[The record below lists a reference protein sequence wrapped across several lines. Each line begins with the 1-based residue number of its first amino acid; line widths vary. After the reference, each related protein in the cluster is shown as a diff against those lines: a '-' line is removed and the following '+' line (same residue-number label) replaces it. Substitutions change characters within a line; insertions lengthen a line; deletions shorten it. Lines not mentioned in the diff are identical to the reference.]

1 MAVTPPSVNGS
12 DPSIQRQVER
22 QTATTLA
29 RVEGPVNV
37 GAGTTTPASTG
48 RTRSTA
54 PVVSG
59 SEVIYPQSTTGTSS
73 DAVTITSSTNN
84 DSGDITTV
92 YSTNGQIT
100 VNPINQTIN
109 QYTTIDS
116 GVAQIVAGDNITIT
130 SSAGN
135 GTGIVTISSTG
146 GGGGNGDYGNS
157 NVANYLPT
165 FTGNVGAGNVNV
177 TGTVYANGLSS
188 TGLASLTTLT
198 VSATSNLGAVG
209 NVTIT
214 GGSAGQ
220 KLTTNGNGVLSWTN
234 DANSSYGNSNVV
246 TLLSAF
252 GSNTITTTGN
262 VSVGNII
269 GNGQALT
276 NIAGANVSGQVGN
289 ALVAGTVYTAAQ
301 PNITSVGTLSN
312 LNVSGNSV
320 ISGNLT
326 VGGNLVYVNVTTL
339 SVVDPIIDLQTGPNG
354 AAPVAN
360 SGKDVGTALNYYDTQ
375 ARVAFMGW
383 DVSNAEFGLASQA
396 SINSEVVTFT
406 NYGNLRVGNI
416 IGNGQALT
424 NIAGANVSG
433 FVPNA
438 NVANTAFAVAGANV
452 SGFVPNANV
461 ANTAFAVAAANVT
474 GLGNIATINLTGS
487 NSNVLY
493 GNGVFAAVPAP
504 TVAQDI
510 TSNGAMSIMLY
521 DGNIKYNNYAT
532 VEPSSG
538 NIAGGNISANG
549 NISGGNISA
558 TGNITAN
565 NLGNISSINIDGS
578 NTNVLY
584 GNGVFAAVA
593 GGNAN
598 TGNVTFDDNIVIG
611 TGDEFGGDGLFL
623 APGNG
628 SIANSAVQYLRVR
641 GGDFPTHIHLDTG
654 NNQYYDQY
662 FGADGRY
669 VKLEAN
675 GNVVINADDYLGN
688 SATWTLTI
696 DGNLI
701 LAGGNSVIQSI
712 ANSSLDPTLPNVST
726 MTLTPDANYNSQS
739 LVLDPTLPGHI
750 HLRAYAFSNID
761 EPSANIFLGGE
772 DTAFEITEGANN
784 QAVIHSNGKA
794 WTFGNDGNISSD
806 TLTFTTTFA
815 NVKTVEY
822 QTAGVWDLYV
832 EDGITGSNTASSR
845 LNVSFKDN
853 LIDKPQVYIE
863 NTKESDGIALRW
875 TFDENGNLNFPRDV
889 AGNTDPYLNIFGGS
903 TPTIQSTDVSLA
915 GPANLAIQSDYLNLS
930 GSTGNRIAI
939 YADNGEI
946 GTEANMVL
954 YTNLANPGNIVS
966 WILDTTG
973 NLTLPNTSSVLANV
987 SITLEANDTGNIT
1000 GLNLIGDSNA
1010 NLYAHGNVTIVSDS
1024 SNTTA
1029 TWAFGADGNLTLPGN
1044 TFAVN
1049 YANGTQVSIG
1059 GGGNTGNVTF
1069 SDINIIGTGNLK
1081 LQPDSANAS
1090 AYLDIFLTAGPDI
1103 HIAGNGETVILGT
1116 DDFANVAVNVDGNV
1130 SIQAGDANGTH
1141 TWTLDTTGNLTL
1153 PGNLIIAGN
1162 TSVFGTDAALIAP
1175 TDDKPLIALSSGA
1188 NGAVSSLWVED
1199 IGNVGTSNIAAVY
1212 ANPTSGSKIVR
1223 IAVGQNGGNTGPN
1236 LWDFGT
1242 TGILTLPQGSQISE
1256 TANTSVNIT
1265 ANANTWAFGVD
1276 GNLTVP
1282 GSLINDTSMV
1292 LSAPAIFN
1300 ICTIATAGSGYNTGS
1315 SLKATTGGSGTG
1327 MTVGIGYGL
1336 SNQLTSVSVVNPG
1349 TGYVNGDVITVSEG
1363 TGGTFVITKY
1373 NVLANQTNNNTVQT
1387 DLIFANNTVT
1397 LPIYGEMATDASMT
1411 LTTNLANTGNT
1422 RSWTFGDDGNLT
1434 IPGTS
1439 GGFIKTASN
1448 ASIGI
1453 AAMDNG
1459 TNNPAQLLSINVG
1472 NSNATSIISAYATN
1486 ATIQTNAS
1494 GNINTWAFDN
1504 AGNLTLPA
1512 NTFAINYANGTQ
1524 VSLGGGNVTWA
1535 QLEDKDGNSGPTL
1548 IALGQNAGLDGQGN
1562 AAIAIGLN
1570 AGQGGQGDAAI
1581 TIGQDAG
1588 GNTTQGANAV
1598 AIGRSAG
1605 FDAQG
1610 EYSVAIGQNAG
1621 SNIQGLQSVAVGL
1634 NAGSNTQGN
1643 LAVGIGVSAGFT
1655 NQGDAAVAIGPSAGY
1670 STQRNEAVAIGA
1682 FAGETTQGTS
1692 AVAIGSGAGR
1702 TSQGNNSIILNATG
1716 ANLNQTTANTFTVSP
1731 VRNDTSNIAE
1741 VMFYN
1746 TTSKEVTYGNTI
1758 SVAGNITGANFIGNL
1773 ANGNSDVSIPAAN
1786 GNINFDVA
1794 GNANV
1799 VVMTGTGANITGT
1812 LNVTGNITGNT
1823 NGFTIGYLNIPQVAA
1838 ANATL
1843 ALTDAGKH
1851 YYSTT
1856 AGNFTLTVPTNA
1868 NAAFAT
1874 GTAISIVVQAAGNIL
1889 VNAAA
1894 GVTLYMAGNSTAANR
1909 VVGGYGM
1916 ATLMKVATDTWFI
1929 NGTGVA

>member
-1 MAVTPPSVNGS
+1 MANTTIKITQLQNIGNGL
-12 DPSIQRQVER
+12 
-22 QTATTLA
+22 AGNTLL
-29 RVEGPVNV
+29 
-37 GAGTTTPASTG
+37 
-48 RTRSTA
+48 
-54 PVVSG
+54 PVVN
-59 SEVIYPQSTTGTSS
+59 TTGT
-73 DAVTITSSTNN
+73 AITQKVTVGNVANFVLGQAGNTLAPAFLSTLAYSVANAAQPNITSVGTLSINTLKI
-84 DSGDITTV
+84 SGG
-92 YSTNGQIT
+92 TNGYVI
-100 VNPINQTIN
+100 QT
-109 QYTTIDS
+109 DGS
-116 GVAQIVAGDNITIT
+116 GNLSWTAQTGN
-130 SSAGN
+130 AGN
-135 GTGIVTISSTG
+135 GTPG
-146 GGGGNGDYGNS
+146 GSNTQVQFNDAGAFGGNTGF
-157 NVANYLPT
+157 T
-165 FTGNVGAGNVNV
+165 FNKTTGIFTSPFLAGN
-177 TGTVYANGLSS
+177 GNGLSNIQGANVS
-188 TGLASLTTLT
+188 GLGNIAT
-198 VSATSNLGAVG
+198 ANFDGNTSNVLHGDG
-209 NVTIT
+209 TW
-214 GGSAGQ
+214 SADQ
-220 KLTTNGNGVLSWTN
+220 TT
-234 DANSSYGNSNVV
+234 YGNSNVV

-262 VSVGNII
+262 ISGGNLVTGGQVVASGNVSSGTGLTTGGFLSVDGNTDLHNTIVTGNLSATGNITASYVL
-269 GNGQALT
+269 GNGSQLT
-276 NIAGANVSGQVGN
+276 NIAGANVG
-289 ALVAGTVYTAAQ
+289 
-301 PNITSVGTLSN
+301 
-312 LNVSGNSV
+312 
-320 ISGNLT
+320 
-326 VGGNLVYVNVTTL
+326 
-339 SVVDPIIDLQTGPNG
+339 
-354 AAPVAN
+354 
-360 SGKDVGTALNYYDTQ
+360 
-375 ARVAFMGW
+375 
-383 DVSNAEFGLASQA
+383 
-396 SINSEVVTFT
+396 
-406 NYGNLRVGNI
+406 
-416 IGNGQALT
+416 
-424 NIAGANVSG
+424 G

-438 NVANTAFAVAGANV
+438 NVANTAFAVAVANV
-452 SGFVPNANV
+452 VGI
-461 ANTAFAVAAANVT
+461 
-474 GLGNIATINLTGS
+474 GNIATLSLSGS
-487 NSNVLY
+487 TSNVLY

-641 GGDFPTHIHLDTG
+641 GGDYPTHIHLDTG

-662 FGADGRY
+662 FGADSRF
-669 VKLEAN
+669 VKLEAT
-675 GNVVINADDYLGN
+675 GNVVINADDYNGN
-688 SATWTLTI
+688 GATWTLDTT
-696 DGNLI
+696 GNLT

-712 ANSSLDPTLPNVST
+712 ANSSLDPVNPNVST
-726 MTLTPDANYNSQS
+726 MVLTPDQGYNAQS
-739 LVLDPTLPGHI
+739 LVLDPTAPGHI
-750 HLRAYAFSNID
+750 HLRAPGSNID
-761 EPSANIFLGGE
+761 EPLANIFLGGE
-772 DTAFEITEGANN
+772 DSSFEVGYYNGSAPN
-784 QAVIHSNGKA
+784 VFIHSGGNT
-794 WTFGNDGNISSD
+794 WTFSNDGTTTFPTGNITSNTS
-806 TLTFTTTFA
+806 LQFTTTFA
-815 NVKTVEY
+815 NYRTVEY
-822 QTAGVWDLYV
+822 QTAGVWDVYV
-832 EDGITGSNTASSR
+832 DDTTTGPNDAWSWI
-845 LNVSFKDN
+845 NVTFKDN
-853 LIDKPQVYIE
+853 LIDKPEVFIE
-863 NTKESDGIALRW
+863 NQKANDGIAQRW

-1069 SDINIIGTGNLK
+1069 NDINIIGTGNLK
-1081 LQPDSANAS
+1081 LQPDSANAN

-1116 DDFANVAVNVDGNV
+1116 DDYANVAVNIDGNV
-1130 SIQAGDANGTH
+1130 SIQAGNVGGTQ
-1141 TWTLDTTGNLTL
+1141 TWNFGTDGNLTL
-1153 PGNLIIAGN
+1153 PGNLVIAGN
-1162 TSVFGTDAALIAP
+1162 TSVFGTDAALIQT
-1175 TDDKPLIALSSGA
+1175 TDNRPLLALSSGA

-1212 ANPTSGSKIVR
+1212 ANPTVGSGIVR

-1282 GSLINDTSMV
+1282 GSIINDTSIV
-1292 LSAPAIFN
+1292 LSAPAVFN

-1397 LPIYGEMATDASMT
+1397 LPIYGKMATDASMT
-1411 LTTNLANTGNT
+1411 LTTNLANAGNT
-1422 RSWTFGDDGNLT
+1422 SSWTFGT
-1434 IPGTS
+1434 T
-1439 GGFIKTASN
+1439 
-1448 ASIGI
+1448 
-1453 AAMDNG
+1453 
-1459 TNNPAQLLSINVG
+1459 
-1472 NSNATSIISAYATN
+1472 
-1486 ATIQTNAS
+1486 
-1494 GNINTWAFDN
+1494 
-1504 AGNLTLPA
+1504 GNLTLPTGGHIIVSGGIVGSGA
-1512 NTFAINYANGTQ
+1512 SPAPYISGFDSISALEFTNGT
-1524 VSLGGGNVTWA
+1524 SNVTVTANASSWTFGTNGNLTLPEGGIVTNNIPPVTFDILY
-1535 QLEDKDGNSGPTL
+1535 QYDDLEWDGITVTFTNASSTYMLGVLALMQAGDPITLVGPGGPISTTVAIPYTGGSAGYFTVTEANSPIQITQFTLPNRLTSVTGIKLTTNAKNYLFTEAGVTQSPVLTVDTLPSGQFAVAGFRAFVSDANLAPVGNFGAIVGNSG
-1548 IALGQNAGLDGQGN
+1548 
-1562 AAIAIGLN
+1562 
-1570 AGQGGQGDAAI
+1570 
-1581 TIGQDAG
+1581 
-1588 GNTTQGANAV
+1588 
-1598 AIGRSAG
+1598 
-1605 FDAQG
+1605 
-1610 EYSVAIGQNAG
+1610 
-1621 SNIQGLQSVAVGL
+1621 
-1634 NAGSNTQGN
+1634 
-1643 LAVGIGVSAGFT
+1643 
-1655 NQGDAAVAIGPSAGY
+1655 
-1670 STQRNEAVAIGA
+1670 
-1682 FAGETTQGTS
+1682 
-1692 AVAIGSGAGR
+1692 
-1702 TSQGNNSIILNATG
+1702 
-1716 ANLNQTTANTFTVSP
+1716 ANTVCVWCDGTDW
-1731 VRNDTSNIAE
+1731 R
-1741 VMFYN
+1741 
-1746 TTSKEVTYGNTI
+1746 
-1758 SVAGNITGANFIGNL
+1758 IG
-1773 ANGNSDVSIPAAN
+1773 
-1786 GNINFDVA
+1786 
-1794 GNANV
+1794 
-1799 VVMTGTGANITGT
+1799 
-1812 LNVTGNITGNT
+1812 
-1823 NGFTIGYLNIPQVAA
+1823 
-1838 ANATL
+1838 
-1843 ALTDAGKH
+1843 
-1851 YYSTT
+1851 
-1856 AGNFTLTVPTNA
+1856 
-1868 NAAFAT
+1868 
-1874 GTAISIVVQAAGNIL
+1874 
-1889 VNAAA
+1889 
-1894 GVTLYMAGNSTAANR
+1894 
-1909 VVGGYGM
+1909 
-1916 ATLMKVATDTWFI
+1916 
-1929 NGTGVA
+1929 